1 MTSSSPAQADPDGG
15 QPGWNVTLYAVWAGQ
30 MLALIGFS
38 SRVPFLPF
46 YLGDL
51 GVTDVAGQTLW
62 SGAINA
68 AGAGAMAITAP
79 IWGLLADRYGRKPML
94 LRGLFGGALVVA
106 LMGLATAPWQLL
118 ALRILEGSLTGTVAA
133 ATALVAT
140 SAPRGRLGYALGMVQ
155 TAVFA
160 GASAGPLFGGFAYDR
175 IGPRATFELAAA
187 MLFGGGIIVAVFARE
202 RFSRTARRALS
213 DGDAGRW
220 RRLQTSSAFLFS
232 AAMLTML
239 AAILVVR
246 MIAMAMQ
253 PIIPLF
259 VAQLSPDNPEVA
271 TLAGIVL
278 GAAGFTSALAAAY
291 LGRLGDRAGH
301 RRVLTIS
308 LVAAGLVYLP
318 MAFVRDPWQL
328 AILQA
333 LMGVAAGGLIPS
345 ANALIAHLTPIE
357 RRGAVFGLT
366 AALSGVG
373 GFVGPLL
380 GATLATGLGFRSTFV
395 AAGTLLLAVAVLVI
409 WSSTRYPPGQTF
421 ESRFGKRVGR
431 RARASSVV
439 TSQSGKAC

>member
-1 MTSSSPAQADPDGG
+1 MTSPSGRGHDDPDLG

-38 SRVPFLPF
+38 SRIPFLPF

-68 AGAGAMAITAP
+68 AGAGAMALTSP
-79 IWGLLADRYGRKPML
+79 VWGLLADRYGRKPML
-94 LRGLFGGALVVA
+94 LRGLFGGAVAVA

-118 ALRILEGSLTGTVAA
+118 ALRMLEGALTGTVAA

-140 SAPRGRLGYALGMVQ
+140 SAPRRRLGYALGMVQ

-160 GASAGPLFGGFAYDR
+160 GASVGPLFGGIAYDR
-175 IGPRATFELAAA
+175 IGPRATFEMAAA
-187 MLFGGGIIVAVFARE
+187 MLFCGGIVVALFARE
-202 RFSRTARRALS
+202 RFAPVARHALN
-213 DGDAGRW
+213 DEEGRW
-220 RRLQTSSAFLFS
+220 RRFRASGAFLFS

-239 AAILVVR
+239 AAIFVIR
-246 MIAMAMQ
+246 MIAMAMS

-259 VAQLSPDNPEVA
+259 VEELSPGNPEVA

-301 RRVLTIS
+301 GRVLAIS
-308 LVAAGLVYLP
+308 LLAAGLVYLP
-318 MAFVRDPWQL
+318 MAVVRDPWQL
-328 AILQA
+328 ALLQG
-333 LMGVAAGGLIPS
+333 LLGVAAGGLIPS

-357 RRGAVFGLT
+357 RRGAIFGLT
-366 AALSGVG
+366 AALSGLG
-373 GFVGPLL
+373 GFIGPLL
-380 GATLATGLGFRSTFV
+380 GASLATTLGFRSTFI
-395 AAGTLLLAVAVLVI
+395 AAGALLLAVAALVV
-409 WSSTRYPPGQTF
+409 WSQMESARRV
-421 ESRFGKRVGR
+421 ESRQSAVGSR
-431 RARASSVV
+431 
-439 TSQSGKAC
+439 QW

>member
-1 MTSSSPAQADPDGG
+1 MIFMRMSVEGSRLSPSRLHSATMTASIPAPADPDEG

-94 LRGLFGGALVVA
+94 LRGLFGGALAVA

-118 ALRILEGSLTGTVAA
+118 ALCMLEGTLTGTVAA
-133 ATALVAT
+133 AAALVAT
-140 SAPRGRLGYALGMVQ
+140 SAPRQRLGYALGMVQ

-175 IGPRATFELAAA
+175 IGPRATFALAAA
-187 MLFGGGIIVAVFARE
+187 MLFGGGVTVAIFARE
-202 RFSRTARRALS
+202 RFARGARRAMT

-220 RRLQTSSAFLFS
+220 RRFRTSGAFLFS

-239 AAILVVR
+239 AAILAVR
-246 MIAMAMQ
+246 TIAMAMQ

-259 VAQLSPDNPEVA
+259 VAQLSPNNPEVA

-301 RRVLTIS
+301 RRVLAIS

-318 MAFVRDPWQL
+318 MATVRDPWQL
-328 AILQA
+328 AVLQA

-357 RRGAVFGLT
+357 RRGAIFGLT

-380 GATLATGLGFRSTFV
+380 GASLATSLGFRSTFI
-395 AAGTLLLAVAVLVI
+395 AAGALLLAVGALVI
-409 WSSTRYPPGQTF
+409 GSQT
-421 ESRFGKRVGR
+421 EPSRE
-431 RARASSVV
+431 SSVI
-439 TSQSGKAC
+439 SHQ